1 MRFRARQTGAEGRDL
16 TETSAIGRRLD
27 ADRAQAAEH
36 TFSELS
42 NRKHRRKEAQTLRVS
57 TQRGELWRLERLDVK
72 TGYALRSDV
81 TSGHGGERDR
91 GHQRRTN
98 ARARTPPNAA
108 PKFRPAY

>member
-42 NRKHRRKEAQTLRVS
+42 TEAQA
-57 TQRGELWRLERLDVK
+57 QRSADAQSEHAER
-72 TGYALRSDV
+72 GAL
-81 TSGHGGERDR
+81 
-91 GHQRRTN
+91 
-98 ARARTPPNAA
+98 AA
-108 PKFRPAY
+108 